1 MSYSFKKLSVLNHA
15 FIHKSF
21 ANENPELGLE
31 DNERFEFLGDAVL
44 DLIISH
50 VIMDNFP
57 HYSEGDLTK
66 LRSSLVNEK
75 RIAELAREL
84 GPGDY
89 LLLGKGEDSTKGR
102 SKNLILAD
110 TYEAVVAA
118 IYLDGGYKKVFKVLK
133 KHFAYFLTAAN
144 EGNLIT
150 RIINPNC
157 RKSPK
162 LFTEQLPATSRKR
175 DRP

>member
-1 MSYSFKKLSVLNHA
+1 MKKERRKQLKQLQKKLSYSFKKISVLNHA

-50 VIMDNFP
+50 VIMDNLP

-75 RIAELAREL
+75 KIAELAREL
-84 GPGDY
+84 D
-89 LLLGKGEDSTKGR
+89 LATISCWAREKTQLKEETKIQSLQIPMKQWSR
-102 SKNLILAD
+102 LSIWMVD
-110 TYEAVVAA
+110 T
-118 IYLDGGYKKVFKVLK
+118 KKFLK
-133 KHFAYFLTAAN
+133 
-144 EGNLIT
+144 
-150 RIINPNC
+150 
-157 RKSPK
+157 
-162 LFTEQLPATSRKR
+162 
-175 DRP
+175 